1 MLYFTSNP
9 AITQNDLTKSTM
21 MITKN
26 ENNSYDYSDNDD
38 NDEDDND
45 KDNDD
50 DDDDHDDDDDD
61 NNIFFMLIM
70 SLNRLL
76 LCHRKKKNTY
86 QGFFLK
92 KSLCRQ
98 ASACQNHFLVFKAI
112 YISFTLTK

>member
-38 NDEDDND
+38 NDDNDEDDND

-61 NNIFFMLIM
+61 NNIFFMLIGYF
-70 SLNRLL
+70 SATG
-76 LCHRKKKNTY
+76 KKKTHTNDSS
-86 QGFFLK
+86 LK
-92 KSLCRQ
+92 K
-98 ASACQNHFLVFKAI
+98 VFVDRHPHVKI
-112 YISFTLTK
+112 TF

>member
-38 NDEDDND
+38 NDDNDEDDND
-45 KDNDD
+45 KDN

-61 NNIFFMLIM
+61 NNIFFTLIM

-76 LCHRKKKNTY
+76 LCHRKKKTHTKDSS
-86 QGFFLK
+86 LK
-92 KSLCRQ
+92 K
-98 ASACQNHFLVFKAI
+98 VFVDRHPHVKI
-112 YISFTLTK
+112 TF

>member
-1 MLYFTSNP
+1 
-9 AITQNDLTKSTM
+9 M

-26 ENNSYDYSDNDD
+26 ENNSYDYSDNDDNDD

-70 SLNRLL
+70 SLNRLF
-76 LCHRKKKNTY
+76 LCHRKKKTHTKDSS
-86 QGFFLK
+86 LK
-92 KSLCRQ
+92 K
-98 ASACQNHFLVFKAI
+98 VFVDRHPHVKI
-112 YISFTLTK
+112 TF